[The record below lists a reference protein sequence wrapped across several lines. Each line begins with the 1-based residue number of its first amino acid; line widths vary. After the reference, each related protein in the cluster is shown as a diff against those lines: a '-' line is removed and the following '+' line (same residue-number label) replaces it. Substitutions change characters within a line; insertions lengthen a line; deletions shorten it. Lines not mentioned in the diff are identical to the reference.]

1 MGSRAARF
9 LAEYMKNRH
18 YSVEA
23 AAARLEIPVEKLTS
37 FSGEPLTA
45 DELLRLCQYLHI
57 KPERI
62 PLDEF

>member
-1 MGSRAARF
+1 MSSRAARF

-18 YSVEA
+18 YSVGA

-57 KPERI
+57 
-62 PLDEF
+62 

>member
-1 MGSRAARF
+1 MSSRAARF
-9 LAEYMKNRH
+9 LAEYMRTRH

-23 AAARLEIPVEKLTS
+23 AAARLEIPLEKLTS

-57 KPERI
+57 QPESI
-62 PLDEF
+62 PLDKI